1 MSASPIQQLEMNGS
15 ELLLPG
21 VIRTPEKI
29 AQTGKAEAM
38 FSQLFAGQLEAMA
51 RQMATQF
58 NIDPEAAVKMAT
70 EHAASI
76 DIKSMEKPTRRR
88 ATGTRKPKAPVTAE
102 HRCMARVWGTG
113 KGNDQCKCARGE
125 GSDYCSRHA
134 KQAAI
139 CDKACQVTENGKK
152 KGLFCGRIDEFIPG
166 TKLAPFS
173 SDGIIRIEWRSQE
186 HLEAIADSLENET
199 CRKQTNSRK
208 TKKKPT
214 VVAVEMS
221 EDDLVNVVSNNTE
234 TSGSNI
240 VNEETFAELGLGEED
255 DDIVTE
261 EFQEEQEE
269 GEDSLDVEEWEHEGT
284 SYLVCRETL
293 TIYNEEG
300 EEQGNWGEG
309 ATSGAPIPEE

>member
-1 MSASPIQQLEMNGS
+1 MSASPIQQLEMDGS

-58 NIDPEAAVKMAT
+58 NIDPEAAVKMAN

-139 CDKACQVTENGKK
+139 CEMNSSQEPNWLHSLLTVLSVSSGDLRSISKLSLIHWK
-152 KGLFCGRIDEFIPG
+152 
-166 TKLAPFS
+166 TKLVASRLTVAKP
-173 SDGIIRIEWRSQE
+173 
-186 HLEAIADSLENET
+186 
-199 CRKQTNSRK
+199 RKN
-208 TKKKPT
+208 P
-214 VVAVEMS
+214 
-221 EDDLVNVVSNNTE
+221 L
-234 TSGSNI
+234 
-240 VNEETFAELGLGEED
+240 
-255 DDIVTE
+255 
-261 EFQEEQEE
+261 
-269 GEDSLDVEEWEHEGT
+269 
-284 SYLVCRETL
+284 
-293 TIYNEEG
+293 
-300 EEQGNWGEG
+300 
-309 ATSGAPIPEE
+309 